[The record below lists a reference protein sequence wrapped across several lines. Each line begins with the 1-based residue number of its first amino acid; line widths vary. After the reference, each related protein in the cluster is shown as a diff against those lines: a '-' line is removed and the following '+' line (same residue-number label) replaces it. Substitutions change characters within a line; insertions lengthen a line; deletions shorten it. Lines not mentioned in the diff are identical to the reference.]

1 MASVTHCSPLENS
14 WEVIP
19 DDAPRTVVPF
29 QNRSRERSRSP
40 FSYLSQVLPEVFKR
54 KDAEP
59 PEQTEQH
66 SGEETDKVE
75 LEAVATAVSWEGLIN
90 ISATRKQA
98 IKAIKAIC

>member
-1 MASVTHCSPLENS
+1 MASVAQRSPLENS

-98 IKAIKAIC
+98 IKAIC